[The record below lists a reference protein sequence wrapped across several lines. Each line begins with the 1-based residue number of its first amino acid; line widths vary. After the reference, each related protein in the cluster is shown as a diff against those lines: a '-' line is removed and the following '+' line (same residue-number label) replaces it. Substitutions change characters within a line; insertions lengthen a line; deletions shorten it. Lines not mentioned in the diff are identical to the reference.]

1 MMMGKHQSLSYTK
14 KKKKKHRES
23 NGQSP
28 EKTEEQYKNNS
39 QDCKMVKI
47 YRGVKIVITVTGNT
61 PVDMEEHSV
70 STSVYVV
77 LV

>member
-1 MMMGKHQSLSYTK
+1 
-14 KKKKKHRES
+14 
-23 NGQSP
+23 
-28 EKTEEQYKNNS
+28 
-39 QDCKMVKI
+39 MVKI